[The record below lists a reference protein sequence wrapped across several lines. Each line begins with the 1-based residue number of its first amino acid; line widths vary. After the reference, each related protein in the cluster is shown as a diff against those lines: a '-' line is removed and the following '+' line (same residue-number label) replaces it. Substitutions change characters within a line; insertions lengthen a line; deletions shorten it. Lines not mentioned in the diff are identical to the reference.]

1 MMKKS
6 LPVIFLVV
14 LLSNLRVDVI
24 PVKADAGDCFVGSLM
39 NSNGR
44 ELEYPS
50 GVTVSVEQFEPT
62 NPVVVGQDPDEV
74 GVSILVEVTSLYGA
88 IEHEDWV
95 TDKKGRGR
103 TWIARLRISALI
115 PNPSPNLHWEKGV
128 LSPLPAAV
136 PKIKN
141 HKFQGDWSG

>member
-24 PVKADAGDCFVGSLM
+24 LVKADAGNCFVGSLL
-39 NSNGR
+39 NRSGFP
-44 ELEYPS
+44 LKPPS
-50 GVTVSVEQFEPT
+50 GVTVSVEQFEPM
-62 NPVVVGQDPDEV
+62 NPVVVGQDPDEE
-74 GVSILVEVTSLYGA
+74 GVSIQVEVTSLYGA

-103 TWIARLRISALI
+103 T
-115 PNPSPNLHWEKGV
+115 
-128 LSPLPAAV
+128 
-136 PKIKN
+136 
-141 HKFQGDWSG
+141 